1 MLVSS
6 SSQACADP
14 SSVFIGMSHKCD
26 AYVRCSGLDHKANL
40 SSCNTSREVHDKRH
54 REIATLVQAI
64 QKLDSDHDSIS
75 SLSDNRQ
82 TKASPGSKFRH
93 IRADSNTTDET
104 VADDWE
110 ECQDL
115 FNEDDTSPPPL
126 PSTKENIHSK
136 KAQRAERKLA
146 KNQAKFSGITNE
158 DVNRVDKALHPPQLD
173 QVGLPGSTLDPLA
186 HSAIEANI
194 AFNPSTF
201 KYSSLRQSV
210 HTKRLLKNN
219 GSAKIDEGDS
229 QIREAANLAIILHR
243 LGITTTVP
251 HNPRERKSLLAKLHE
266 TIRYDLECV
275 ANEDRDTMM
284 RMAGYWR
291 YANRRT
297 YNVMVRNN
305 QLWDWTTGAKLEEV
319 EEEEEEDDMSS
330 LGDRFS
336 ELSTAATTPL
346 VSHFPSPDID
356 SCSEDFDLAAGPAL
370 GVGRAGAVETY
381 DGEKTPT
388 RSTFT
393 GAADTR
399 HYQTPTR
406 VIAASQTAT
415 PPSAALGPP
424 PKIVNPW
431 TCRPAPHRDTNNRFA
446 PLEALLE
453 EPDSST
459 DRAASVR
466 PTAPVLQF
474 RVTHIARNR
483 SPIRKVVFPPR
494 RRSRSPTKTR
504 HQQRDVQNGGPR
516 AGLPT
521 HKLGKATNAN
531 GLSYAGILRRG
542 LQ

>member
-1 MLVSS
+1 MDRK
-6 SSQACADP
+6 ADLP
-14 SSVFIGMSHKCD
+14 
-26 AYVRCSGLDHKANL
+26 R
-40 SSCNTSREVHDKRH
+40 CNTSREVHDKRH
-54 REIATLVQAI
+54 REIATLIQAI
-64 QKLDSDHDSIS
+64 QKIDSDHHSTLS
-75 SLSDNRQ
+75 PSDNRQ
-82 TKASPGSKFRH
+82 MRASPGCKPRH

-104 VADDWE
+104 VADGWE
-110 ECQDL
+110 ESQDQL
-115 FNEDDTSPPPL
+115 NEDDTSPPPL

-136 KAQRAERKLA
+136 KAQRAGRKLA

-158 DVNRVDKALHPPQLD
+158 DVNRVDKALHPPQSS
-173 QVGLPGSTLDPLA
+173 QAGLPGSTLDPLA

-201 KYSSLRQSV
+201 RYSSLRQTV

-219 GSAKIDEGDS
+219 GPAKSDEGDI
-229 QIREAANLAIILHR
+229 QIKEAASLAIILYR
-243 LGITTTVP
+243 LGITTTVL

-319 EEEEEEDDMSS
+319 EEEEEEDDISS
-330 LGDRFS
+330 LSDRFS
-336 ELSTAATTPL
+336 EMSTAATTPL

-356 SCSEDFDLAAGPAL
+356 SCSEFDLAAGQVL
-370 GVGRAGAVETY
+370 DVEGAAAIETY

-399 HYQTPTR
+399 HNQTPTR
-406 VIAASQTAT
+406 VIAASPTAT
-415 PPSAALGPP
+415 AVSASPTPSPN
-424 PKIVNPW
+424 IFNPW
-431 TCRPAPHRDTNNRFA
+431 NARLAPYRDTNNKFA
-446 PLEALLE
+446 PLDAVLE
-453 EPDSST
+453 EPESST
-459 DRAASVR
+459 ARAVSVR
-466 PTAPVLQF
+466 PTAAPVIQF
-474 RVTHIARNR
+474 KMTHIARNR

-494 RRSRSPTKTR
+494 RRSRSPPKTR
-504 HQQRDVQNGGPR
+504 RQQREFQAGGPK

-521 HKLGKATNAN
+521 RKPGKATNAN
-531 GLSYAGILRRG
+531 GLSYAGMLRRG